1 MHDPDALDKIEGATY
16 DAYTAVRNLI
26 ENEEAA
32 KASSKSDENL

>member
-1 MHDPDALDKIEGATY
+1 MHDPEALNKIEDATY

-32 KASSKSDENL
+32 KASAKSDGNL